1 MKVQVDKSDL
11 DLLQPHDDLVVAYH
25 TFVDEHYDIIDE
37 ITADEEASETRPFLD
52 LEGYM
57 YHMGEL

>member
-1 MKVQVDKSDL
+1 MKIQIDKSDL
-11 DLLQPHDDLVVAYH
+11 DMLQPHGDLVAAYH

-37 ITADEEASETRPFLD
+37 ITADELASETRPFLE

-57 YHMGEL
+57 NHMGEL